1 MSEQNQDQTT
11 TAQARAGD
19 LSRPPTGDATRGPV
33 TPTTVKPPTTEA
45 TVVSPRH
52 SAAAR
57 TPHPSRPSNSD
68 PSPLYVGLDL
78 GTSRSAICAS
88 NGRRATLPTTVGWP
102 KDPIAHGFLGK
113 EIVFGEEALG
123 NRLSIDVCRPFDAGV
138 INLDETEKPAL
149 AKTGLGSRMPTP
161 KSRAREA
168 AAELIKHLIALCEP
182 QPNQKIHAAVG
193 TPGQISSTHKQAL
206 IEATRSAVHQ
216 VHITTEPFAVAFSLN
231 SLHHVLIVDIG
242 AGTVDLCRVHG
253 SVPDESDYLTLR
265 EAGNH
270 VDRAL
275 TTMLRQKFDK
285 AQFSASQIREYKE
298 RFATV
303 SSTAEPIMVTFPVN
317 GSPTTHD
324 ITDEL
329 RKACQSIVGPIS
341 QGITQLIGGYDPEF
355 QEQLKS
361 EIWLAGGGSLING
374 LLKAIEEAIKPLG
387 PAVRVRRVDDP
398 VFAGADGALK
408 LAQTMPA
415 QYWEVLT

>member
-1 MSEQNQDQTT
+1 MSEQNQDQATT
-11 TAQARAGD
+11 VQARADD
-19 LSRPPTGDATRGPV
+19 LSPPSTSDPTRGPA
-33 TPTTVKPPTTEA
+33 TPTTPKTPTAEA
-45 TVVSPRH
+45 RVVNPRH
-52 SAAAR
+52 SAATRA
-57 TPHPSRPSNSD
+57 PHPSRPSD
-68 PSPLYVGLDL
+68 GEPAPLYVGIDL

-88 NGRRATLPTTVGWP
+88 NGRRATLPTAVGWP
-102 KDPIAHGFLGK
+102 KDPIARGFLDK
-113 EIVFGEEALG
+113 DMVFGEEALG

-149 AKTGLGSRMPTP
+149 AKTGLGSKTPTP

-168 AAELIKHLIALCEP
+168 AAELIKHLIGLCEP
-182 QPNQKIHAAVG
+182 QPNQKVHAAIG
-193 TPGQISSTHKQAL
+193 TPGQISTSHKQAL
-206 IEATRSAVHQ
+206 IEATRSSVHQ
-216 VHITTEPFAVAFSLN
+216 VHITTEPFAVAYSLN
-231 SLHHVLIVDIG
+231 SLDHVLIVDIG

-270 VDRAL
+270 IDRAL
-275 TTMLRQKFDK
+275 STMLRQKFDK
-285 AQFSASQIREYKE
+285 AQFSASQIRDYKE

-303 SSTAEPIMVTFPVN
+303 SPTAEPIMVTIPVN

-329 RKACQSIVGPIS
+329 RKACQSIVGPVS
-341 QGITQLIGGYDPEF
+341 QGIIQLVGSYDPEF

-374 LLKAIEEAIKPLG
+374 LLKAIEEEIRPLG

-415 QYWEVLT
+415 EYWEVLV